1 MARIESRTGNQR
13 ALPLW
18 LFIAT
23 GVLIVL
29 RIVATMTA
37 SREGA
42 KNGDLVHWV
51 PLESVAAATGEK
63 PILYDFTAAWCGP
76 CRQLETDVYRNPE
89 LAAQINA
96 RFTPVKI
103 VDRLRED
110 GANRRGVRELQQ
122 RFQVRAFPT
131 VVIADGTGA
140 AAARMEG
147 FRGAGA
153 FAQLLD
159 SVH

>member
-1 MARIESRTGNQR
+1 MARTESQR

-18 LFIAT
+18 LFVAT
-23 GVLIVL
+23 AALIVL
-29 RIVATMTA
+29 RIVVTMTA
-37 SREGA
+37 GREGETHD
-42 KNGDLVHWV
+42 DLVRWV
-51 PLESVAAATGEK
+51 PLESPAAIAGAK
-63 PILYDFTAAWCGP
+63 PVLYDFTAAWCGP
-76 CRQLETDVYRNPE
+76 CRQLEADVYRNPA

-103 VDRLRED
+103 VDRQRED
-110 GANRRGVRELQQ
+110 GANPPNVRMLQE
-122 RFQVRAFPT
+122 RYQVRAFPT
-131 VVIADGTGA
+131 VVIADETGA

-147 FRGAGA
+147 FRGADA